1 MKGWTKKKAKL
12 IIDTYKDRTAYYG
25 KNNISLITD
34 QNFITYDSMYEMF
47 RGRMG
52 MGKAETLCIIASLV
66 LSGAKIDG
74 ELTLDY

>member
-1 MKGWTKKKAKL
+1 MAKWTKKRAKM
-12 IIDTYKDRTAYYG
+12 IIDTYKDDTAYYG
-25 KNNISLITD
+25 KNNLDFLTHE
-34 QNFITYDSMYEMF
+34 NFITYDSMYEMF

-66 LSGAKIDG
+66 LSGADIQG